1 MNYPLI
7 FGSSLLPDAIIKCS
21 VKGNISGVSGAG
33 GIGGTVVHCNIKQ
46 CSSDSVVTSTNAGGL
61 FSLAAC
67 NISECSVK
75 GTVKGNDSAGFV
87 SEFYDGLIDNS
98 YSTVTVDGGYGFAK
112 VVQLYSRPTGILSS
126 CYFAGNVVNN
136 SIPKLIGNITGTVL
150 NNVNMSFWDNT
161 KTNFT
166 GLSNVLIS
174 SRSTA
179 ELNLKTT
186 FTNAGWD
193 FSSSGPWAMDDTN
206 INGGYP
212 VLRNQTNTMATSDIV
227 NSPEKAKCYLDNNFT
242 KVSVDADIK
251 QARIYSFD
259 GKLINSVSKVGR
271 FINLSGLNNGIY
283 ILKGQYVNGQLFD
296 CKFRYVKK

>member
-1 MNYPLI
+1 MQELYL
-7 FGSSLLPDAIIKCS
+7 
-21 VKGNISGVSGAG
+21 
-33 GIGGTVVHCNIKQ
+33 
-46 CSSDSVVTSTNAGGL
+46 
-61 FSLAAC
+61 LAAC
-67 NISECSVK
+67 NITECSVK
-75 GTVKGNDSAGFV
+75 GTVTGDGSAGFV

-98 YSTVTVDGGYGFAK
+98 YSIVTVDGGYGFAK

-126 CYFAGNVVNN
+126 CYFAGTVVNN
-136 SIPKLIGNITGTVL
+136 SNPKLIGNITGTIL

-166 GLSNVLIS
+166 GLYNVLIS

-212 VLRNQTNTMATSDIV
+212 VLRNQTSTMATSDNIHSL
-227 NSPEKAKCYLDNNFT
+227 NEAKCSPDQTFT
-242 KVSVDADIK
+242 KVSVDANVK
-251 QARIYSFD
+251 QAKIYSLD
-259 GKLINSVSKVGR
+259 GKLINSLSHIGR

-283 ILKGQYVNGQLFD
+283 LLKGQYVNGQLFD
-296 CKFRYVKK
+296 CKFRYINQ